1 MLPADFTKQDA
12 VKQAEVLGISIR
24 TMERWLLELVQSAD
38 IERIGQGIYKKVA
51 LKNASA

>member
-1 MLPADFTKQDA
+1 MAE
-12 VKQAEVLGISIR
+12 VIEQAEVLGIAER

-38 IERIGQGIYKKVA
+38 IERIGQGIYKKVT